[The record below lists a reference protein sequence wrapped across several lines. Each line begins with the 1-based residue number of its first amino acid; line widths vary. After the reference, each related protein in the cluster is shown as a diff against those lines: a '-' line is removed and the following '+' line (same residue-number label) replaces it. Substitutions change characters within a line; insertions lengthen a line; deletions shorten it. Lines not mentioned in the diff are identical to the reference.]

1 MDCNPQDRKE
11 LFDLVT
17 KHEYVPKAQAECVC
31 VCVYVCVCLGKMKMF
46 SQAILWSVTES
57 REIGLKLCSEPSY
70 NLNYMFRCLEFILMA
85 IGELLPRKMSLAGVK
100 EWME

>member
-1 MDCNPQDRKE
+1 M
-11 LFDLVT
+11 L
-17 KHEYVPKAQAECVC
+17 
-31 VCVYVCVCLGKMKMF
+31 

-70 NLNYMFRCLEFILMA
+70 NLNYMFRRLEFILMA